1 MGWCLPMSFAFG
13 ETVTVVPGTIGF
25 DNSGDPI
32 PDTRIEHDIAGCG
45 VAPRYSTEPTERGR
59 QGVIVGLTV
68 YAPTGSD
75 VLSSDSLRVRGDLFV
90 VDGHPAEWRSPF
102 SGWAPGVEVAIR
114 RAVG

>member
-1 MGWCLPMSFAFG
+1 MFVFG
-13 ETVTVVPGTIGF
+13 ETVTIVPGSPGT
-25 DNSGDPI
+25 DSYGDPLPI
-32 PDTRIEHDIAGCG
+32 TRTGGDITGCG

-75 VLSSDSLRVRGDLFV
+75 ILSTDSLIVRGAEYV
-90 VDGHPAEWRSPF
+90 VDGEPAAWRSPF
-102 SGWAPGVEVAIR
+102 SGWAPGIEVAIR

>member
-1 MGWCLPMSFAFG
+1 MFTFG
-13 ETVTVVPGTIGF
+13 ETVTVLPGPPTT
-25 DNSGDPI
+25 DQYGDPI
-32 PDTRIEHDIAGCG
+32 PSERIGGDIANCG

-75 VLSSDSLRVRGDLFV
+75 ILSTDSLRVRELDYV
-90 VDGHPAEWRSPF
+90 VDGEPAAWVNPF
-102 SGWAPGVEVAIR
+102 TGWAPGIEVAIR